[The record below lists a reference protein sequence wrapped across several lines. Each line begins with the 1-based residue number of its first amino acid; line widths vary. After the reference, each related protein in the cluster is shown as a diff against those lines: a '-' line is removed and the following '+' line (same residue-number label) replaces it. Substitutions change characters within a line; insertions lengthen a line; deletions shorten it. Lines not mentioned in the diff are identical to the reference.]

1 MDWRDRGITLGAR
14 GFGEGSAIVT
24 LLTRDHGR
32 HLGLVRGAKSKKIAP
47 ALQAG
52 SEVDAT
58 WRARLGEHLGFFVL
72 EGGRVHAHQVLN
84 KPLELAALTSICT
97 LADAALP
104 EREPHPKLYDG
115 MQVFFEHLGD
125 LEVWPAILVKWELG
139 LLRDL
144 GFGLD
149 LDACAVTGVNENLTH
164 VSPRSGRAV
173 SEEEAEPYRDRLLE
187 LPGFLVRGADQ
198 VTPKEAL
205 AGLRLTG
212 HFLERRVF
220 APQDREMPEARL
232 RLVDRLS
239 RVADEKQRIG

>member
-1 MDWRDRGITLGAR
+1 MDWRDSGITLGAR
-14 GFGEGSAIVT
+14 AFGEGSAIATVF
-24 LLTRDHGR
+24 TRDHGR
-32 HLGLVRGAKSKKIAP
+32 HLGLVRGAKSKKTAP

-104 EREPHPKLYDG
+104 EREPHPELYDG
-115 MQVFFEHLGD
+115 MHVFFEHLD
-125 LEVWPAILVKWELG
+125 DIEVWPSILVKWELG

-149 LDACAVTGVNENLTH
+149 LESCAVTGHNENLSH

-173 SEEEAEPYRDRLLE
+173 SAAEAEPYRDRLLE
-187 LPGFLVRGADQ
+187 LPEFLIRGADH
-198 VTPKEAL
+198 VTPRQAL

-220 APQDREMPEARL
+220 SPQDREIPEARL
-232 RLVDRLS
+232 RLMDRMA
-239 RVADEKQRIG
+239 RIADEPMRIG